1 MISSPNTVAYIMK
14 KFFTPIGMSHAS
26 NRKEA
31 LSSIK
36 VAILSRKLA

>member
-1 MISSPNTVAYIMK
+1 MTSSPNTVAYKMK
-14 KFFTPIGMSHAS
+14 KIITPIGMSHAS

-31 LSSIK
+31 LSLIK